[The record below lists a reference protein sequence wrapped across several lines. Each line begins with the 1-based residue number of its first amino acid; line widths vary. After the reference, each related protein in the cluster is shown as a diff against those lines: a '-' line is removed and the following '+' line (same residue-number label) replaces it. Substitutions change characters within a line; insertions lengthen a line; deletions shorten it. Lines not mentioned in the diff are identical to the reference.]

1 MQVRQGLEFNK
12 FCLGD
17 ILYPDPSAFIYFKY
31 FDVAVD
37 LDIFDNLVIWSNANY
52 ILDRYWGFYGD

>member
-17 ILYPDPSAFIYFKY
+17 IPQPDPSAFIYFKY
-31 FDVAVD
+31 VDVAVD

-52 ILDRYWGFYGD
+52 ILYRYWH